1 MNLGM
6 KMFKQSRKRIVASI
20 MAILTLLWITTL
32 CVIYIA
38 SYVEVSKTNYE
49 MLQEHASQYMLEK
62 PLTNQVLKPP
72 LPNPHF
78 DNHKFKLS
86 TFYSVALDH
95 NQEIIEIK
103 NDHREIYSN
112 DNLQEIALKVINNHK
127 DYGKINE
134 LIYYKM
140 DKGDYLLISFM
151 DNTLMQDSMNT
162 LFRYT
167 LIVGAITITILF
179 FLALYLAKRIVD
191 PLEISYQ
198 KQKQFISDAGHEL
211 KTPLCVINTNAELL
225 EREIGSNQWLANIQY
240 ENERMSQ
247 LVIQLLELARS
258 ENPNLI
264 MEHLDLS
271 NLVNG
276 DILTLESLAFEHGLT
291 INPDIQDNIMFLG
304 NKHQLNQLVTIL
316 LDNAIKYST
325 NGKEVKISLKQNN
338 SHIILTVINDG
349 IAIPKEQQA
358 LLFERFYRLDEV
370 RNDEEKHY
378 GLGLAI
384 AKAIVDS
391 HHGKIS
397 VNCYN
402 HKVCFIVK
410 FNKIQ

>member
-20 MAILTLLWITTL
+20 MAILTMLWITTL

-38 SYVEVSKTNYE
+38 SYVEVSKNNYE
-49 MLQEHASQYMLEK
+49 MLQEHASQHLLDK
-62 PLTNQVLKPP
+62 PLNNQALKPHIP
-72 LPNPHF
+72 GPHF
-78 DNHKFKLS
+78 DSHKFKLS
-86 TFYSVALDH
+86 TFYSVAL
-95 NQEIIEIK
+95 NNQQEILEIK
-103 NDHREIYSN
+103 NDHHEIYSN
-112 DNLQEIALKVINNHK
+112 DELQEIALKVINKNN

-167 LIVGAITITILF
+167 LIVGAIMIAILF

-211 KTPLCVINTNAELL
+211 KTPLAVISTNAELL
-225 EREIGSNQWLANIQY
+225 QREIGNNQWLDNIQY

-247 LVIQLLELARS
+247 LVIQLLELAHS
-258 ENPNLI
+258 ENPNII

-271 NLVNG
+271 NLING
-276 DILTLESLAFEHGLT
+276 DILTFESVAFENGLI
-291 INPDIQDNIMFLG
+291 INSDIQDNIMFLG
-304 NKHQLNQLVTIL
+304 NKHQLNQLITIL
-316 LDNAIKYST
+316 LDNAIKHSEQ
-325 NGKEVKISLKQNN
+325 GKEIQIKLKQNN
-338 SHIILTVINDG
+338 NQIYLNVINDG

-384 AKAIVDS
+384 AKAIVET

-397 VNCYN
+397 INCYN
-402 HKVCFIVK
+402 HKVCFTVK